1 MTVILSQLPTDV
13 KRDRLTTEVLL
24 SAYVNKLIKINN
36 ENDKW
41 SLISL
46 TNNKGR
52 NLELKFVDSMRR
64 QFEFS
69 VDSFQIVLDGYLTF
83 SSLTDVTINPSF
95 FPQVEVYSVYGDIT
109 EARGHLNKRQIVTK
123 KPEEI

>member
-46 TNNKGR
+46 TNNKGTFVDNFRMRACNSILGR
-52 NLELKFVDSMRR
+52 NLELKFVESMRR

-69 VDSFQIVLDGYLTF
+69 VD
-83 SSLTDVTINPSF
+83 
-95 FPQVEVYSVYGDIT
+95 
-109 EARGHLNKRQIVTK
+109 R
-123 KPEEI
+123 

>member
-1 MTVILSQLPTDV
+1 MGDTVMRVLCTKLPKDV
-13 KRDRLTTEVLL
+13 RRDRLTSDVLL

-36 ENDKW
+36 DQDKW

-52 NLELKFVDSMRR
+52 NLELKFVESMRR

-69 VDSFQIVLDGYLTF
+69 VDSFQVMLDSYLAF
-83 SSLTDVTINPSF
+83 STHSTISINASF
-95 FPQVEVYSVYGDIT
+95 FPQ
-109 EARGHLNKRQIVTK
+109 
-123 KPEEI
+123 

>member
-24 SAYVNKLIKINN
+24 AAYVNKLIKINN

-46 TNNKGR
+46 TNNKG
-52 NLELKFVDSMRR
+52 KHIFD
-64 QFEFS
+64 
-69 VDSFQIVLDGYLTF
+69 
-83 SSLTDVTINPSF
+83 
-95 FPQVEVYSVYGDIT
+95 
-109 EARGHLNKRQIVTK
+109 
-123 KPEEI
+123 